1 MYRRTEAKKGSE
13 NEEYSRVVVYRHNIK
28 INIQHTSLVLI
39 TVVVV
44 VVVVVVLKKLSDLPV
59 FDFHM
64 DCFVV
69 QRQPE
74 RDILCIG
81 VLREVI
87 SQQYQ

>member
-13 NEEYSRVVVYRHNIK
+13 NEEYSIVVVYCHK
-28 INIQHTSLVLI
+28 YKDKHPTYI
-39 TVVVV
+39 TPFDYCCCCF
-44 VVVVVVLKKLSDLPV
+44 KKLSDLPV

-74 RDILCIG
+74 RDILCTG